1 MFSFFSQET
10 SGVDNYSEF
19 KSKWNPD
26 AFYPSTVLTFITEK
40 LLPYWLQCKTCQK
53 WRKIQN
59 SHLKEEN
66 LIDKDL
72 GKSITFTFKML
83 PLQLK
88 GSRTNLEQ
96 VFNGHRQTLI
106 LFRLLHAKKVT

>member
-1 MFSFFSQET
+1 MYKVRFRVELWCFIFMFSFLSQET

-72 GKSITFTFKML
+72 GTSMTF
-83 PLQLK
+83 
-88 GSRTNLEQ
+88 SLEPESHCY
-96 VFNGHRQTLI
+96 GLC
-106 LFRLLHAKKVT
+106 LDYP

>member
-1 MFSFFSQET
+1 MSAKNVLSKIPCRIMVFHIHFFFSFLSQET

-72 GKSITFTFKML
+72 GKSITL
-83 PLQLK
+83 PTTI
-88 GSRTNLEQ
+88 RIPN
-96 VFNGHRQTLI
+96 
-106 LFRLLHAKKVT
+106 

>member
-1 MFSFFSQET
+1 MYKVRFRVELWCFIFMLSFLSQET

-72 GKSITFTFKML
+72 GTSITIS
-83 PLQLK
+83 LK
-88 GSRTNLEQ
+88 PES
-96 VFNGHRQTLI
+96 HCY
-106 LFRLLHAKKVT
+106 

>member
-1 MFSFFSQET
+1 MSAKNVLSKIPCRIMVFHIHFFSFLSQET

-72 GKSITFTFKML
+72 GKSITL
-83 PLQLK
+83 PTTI
-88 GSRTNLEQ
+88 RIPN
-96 VFNGHRQTLI
+96 
-106 LFRLLHAKKVT
+106 

>member
-1 MFSFFSQET
+1 MFSFLSQET

-72 GKSITFTFKML
+72 GTSMTFSLEPESHCYGLCLEVLRLKIFKFFMD
-83 PLQLK
+83 
-88 GSRTNLEQ
+88 
-96 VFNGHRQTLI
+96 I
-106 LFRLLHAKKVT
+106 DRL

>member
-1 MFSFFSQET
+1 MDHNLWCFIYIFFSFLSQET

-72 GKSITFTFKML
+72 GKSIT
-83 PLQLK
+83 
-88 GSRTNLEQ
+88 
-96 VFNGHRQTLI
+96 
-106 LFRLLHAKKVT
+106 LLTTIRIPN

>member
-1 MFSFFSQET
+1 MSAKNVLSKIPCRIMVFHIFFSFLSQET

-72 GKSITFTFKML
+72 GKSITL
-83 PLQLK
+83 PTTI
-88 GSRTNLEQ
+88 RIPN
-96 VFNGHRQTLI
+96 
-106 LFRLLHAKKVT
+106 

>member
-1 MFSFFSQET
+1 MFSFLSQET

-72 GKSITFTFKML
+72 GTSMTF
-83 PLQLK
+83 
-88 GSRTNLEQ
+88 SLEPESHCY
-96 VFNGHRQTLI
+96 GLC
-106 LFRLLHAKKVT
+106 LDYP

>member
-1 MFSFFSQET
+1 MSAKNVLSKIPCRIMVFHIVFFSFLSQET

-72 GKSITFTFKML
+72 GKSITL
-83 PLQLK
+83 PTTI
-88 GSRTNLEQ
+88 RIPN
-96 VFNGHRQTLI
+96 
-106 LFRLLHAKKVT
+106 